1 MEISSNEAS
10 NYVHID
16 NNSEENE
23 FMKEDCI
30 VPLDD
35 ETAKVETELE
45 ENLIQSSSTTT
56 NIKLNSTDDDVIDKA
71 VVPAQNSIIFPFDW
85 SEMFKSPITPGFSPS
100 RIGSHHGLG
109 KKYKSQVSGFD
120 SFAFV
125 W

>member
-1 MEISSNEAS
+1 MEISNNEAS
-10 NYVHID
+10 NYVHVD

-35 ETAKVETELE
+35 VTAKVETELE
-45 ENLIQSSSTTT
+45 ESLIQSSSTTT

-71 VVPAQNSIIFPFDW
+71 VPAQNSIIFPFDW
-85 SEMFKSPITPGFSPS
+85 SKMFKSPITPGFSPS

>member
-1 MEISSNEAS
+1 MEISNNEAS
-10 NYVHID
+10 NYVHVD

-35 ETAKVETELE
+35 VTAKVETELE
-45 ENLIQSSSTTT
+45 ESLIQSSSTTT

-71 VVPAQNSIIFPFDW
+71 VPAQSSIIFPFDW